1 MINNKLLAFLNGLSL
16 IVALYVNYLATAKQ
30 IFGVSMKDMSDKY
43 ANLFTPAP
51 YAFSIWGFIY
61 LFLIAFVGY
70 QIYQIKTKKYDNSIS
85 QVGPWFAIANFGN
98 ALWIVAFMNDMVLE
112 SVGVML
118 VILYS
123 LIRITLKTN
132 MERWHAPAKT
142 IAFVW
147 RPISFYFGWI
157 TVATIANITAL
168 MVSLEYD
175 GSPLSPQLW
184 TILLMVVATI
194 IYLIMIWKRSMWEYS
209 LVGVWGLIAI
219 AVKNW
224 DNEQSIA
231 YTAIGL
237 ALIIFINS
245 GIHGFQNRKTVPFFK

>member
-1 MINNKLLAFLNGLSL
+1 MKNQK
-16 IVALYVNYLATAKQ
+16 IVAFVNASSLVIALIVNYLATAKQ
-30 IFGVSMKDMSDKY
+30 IFGVSMKDQSDKY
-43 ANLFTPAP
+43 FNLFTPAP

-70 QIYQIKTKKYDNSIS
+70 QFYQISTKKYDNSIG
-85 QVGPWFAIANFGN
+85 QIGYWFAIANLGN
-98 ALWIVAFMNDMVLE
+98 ALWILAFMNDLVIE
-112 SVGVML
+112 SMGIML

-147 RPISFYFGWI
+147 WPISFYFGWI
-157 TVATIANITAL
+157 TVATIANASAL
-168 MVSLEYD
+168 MVYIGYD
-175 GSPLSPQLW
+175 GSPLSPQIW
-184 TILLMVVATI
+184 TILLMVIATI
-194 IYLIMIWKRSMWEYS
+194 IYITMIWKRSMREYS
-209 LVGVWGLIAI
+209 LVGVWALIAI

-224 DNEQSIA
+224 DTEQSIA

-237 ALIIFINS
+237 SIIIFINS
-245 GIHGFQNRKTVPFFK
+245 SIHGFQNRKTLPFFK

>member
-1 MINNKLLAFLNGLSL
+1 MKKNTLIALVNTLSL
-16 IVALYVNYLATAKQ
+16 IVALVVNYLATAKQ
-30 IFGVSMKDMSDKY
+30 IFGVSMKDQSEKY
-43 ANLFTPAP
+43 FNLFTPAP

-61 LFLIAFVGY
+61 LFLLLFLGY
-70 QIYQIKTKKYDNSIS
+70 QFYQIIRKNLDGSI
-85 QVGPWFAIANFGN
+85 QQIGYWFAIANFGN
-98 ALWIVAFMNDMVLE
+98 ALWIIAFMNDLVVE
-112 SVGVML
+112 SMGVML

-147 RPISFYFGWI
+147 WPISFYFGWI
-157 TVATIANITAL
+157 TVATIANASAL
-168 MVSLEYD
+168 MIFLGYD
-175 GSPLSPQLW
+175 GSPLTPQIW
-184 TILLMVVATI
+184 TILLMVIATI
-194 IYLIMIWKRSMWEYS
+194 IYITMIWKRSMREYS
-209 LVGVWGLIAI
+209 LVGVWALIAI

-231 YTAIGL
+231 YTAVGL

-245 GIHGFQNRKTVPFFK
+245 GIHGFQNRKTLPFFK

>member
-1 MINNKLLAFLNGLSL
+1 MKKENLLTLANLGSL
-16 IVALYVNYLATAKQ
+16 VVALLVNYLATAQQ
-30 IFGVSMKDMSDKY
+30 IFGVSMKDQSDKY

-61 LFLIAFVGY
+61 LFLVAFVGY
-70 QIYQIKTKKYDNSIS
+70 QIYQIRTDKYDNSIT
-85 QVGPWFAIANFGN
+85 QVGPWFAIANLGN
-98 ALWIVAFMNDMVLE
+98 ALWIVAFMNDLVLE

-147 RPISFYFGWI
+147 WPISFYFGWI

-168 MVSLEYD
+168 MVYLGYD
-175 GSPLSPQLW
+175 GSPLSPQAW
-184 TILLMVVATI
+184 TILLMVIATI
-194 IYLIMIWKRSMWEYS
+194 IYITLIWKRNMREYS
-209 LVGVWGLIAI
+209 LVGVWGLVAI

-224 DNEQSIA
+224 DNEHSIA
-231 YTAIGL
+231 YSAIGL

-245 GIHGFQNRKTVPFFK
+245 GIHGFQNRKTLPFFI